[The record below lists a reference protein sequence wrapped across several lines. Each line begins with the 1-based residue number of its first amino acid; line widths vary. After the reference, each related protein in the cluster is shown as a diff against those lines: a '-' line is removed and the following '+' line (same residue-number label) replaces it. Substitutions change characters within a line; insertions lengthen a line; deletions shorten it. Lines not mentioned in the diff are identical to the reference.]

1 MWGDRVDDTGCVRE
15 CLRDRGP
22 HSGRVGLWQEEE
34 GRIGPPKSRG
44 SCFIQRL
51 ERSQIK
57 VEDSRGAGLSAHL
70 RGEGPQPG
78 QGQVQGDGL

>member
-34 GRIGPPKSRG
+34 GRIGPPK
-44 SCFIQRL
+44 IQGAAVLSSIWSEAKLRL
-51 ERSQIK
+51 KIAR
-57 VEDSRGAGLSAHL
+57 
-70 RGEGPQPG
+70 G
-78 QGQVQGDGL
+78 QGFQPI